1 MVLYNKGMHRPGW
14 LVAVRETTFRSLQ
27 HRNYRR
33 YFLGQL
39 VSFIGSWM
47 QSAAL
52 MWLMYDRTGDPR
64 WPSWLIVA
72 QIGPTLLLGTWGG
85 GLADRHT
92 KRNLIF
98 FTQAA
103 FLVQAVILTV
113 LLATNLATPL
123 LVLGLTGIN
132 GVIQAIDLPA
142 RLAFVPDLVPRD
154 DLINAVG
161 LNSLLFN
168 SARAIGPALAA
179 GLFALAAVLTPFW
192 PGSDPVL
199 LGAVAC
205 FTLNSL
211 SFIAVLLALRGITV
225 PGQPHASRTLSRSPW
240 DGFRYLWD
248 QPALGGLVLL
258 TLLLCI
264 FGWPLLTLLPAY
276 TRLHLGQ
283 SEQTYSLLVSAVGV
297 GALVGALTTATFG
310 SRQRRKRFL
319 LAGACI
325 TTIGLL
331 TVAMAVTISVA
342 ALGCAATGFG
352 LILYLST
359 GQSTLQLA
367 VPDQQRGRVMALW
380 AMTLSASAPL
390 GHILAGQATTVV
402 DVQEVILAMTLGA
415 GMCALVLATGLAI
428 RSERRSERPG

>member
-225 PGQPHASRTLSRSPW
+225 PGQPSTSRTRSRSPW

>member
-1 MVLYNKGMHRPGW
+1 LYNKGMHRPGW

-225 PGQPHASRTLSRSPW
+225 PGQPSTSRTRSRSPW